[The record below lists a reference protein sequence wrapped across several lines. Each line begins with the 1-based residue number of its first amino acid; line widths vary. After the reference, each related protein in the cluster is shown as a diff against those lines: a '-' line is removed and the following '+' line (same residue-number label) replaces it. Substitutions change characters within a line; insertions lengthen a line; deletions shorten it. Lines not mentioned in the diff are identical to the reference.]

1 MIILTEIYIQV
12 QCISLYFELK
22 IIWIGI
28 NNQSSFSIIYTKKIQ
43 IRLNKKTQIEHIVK
57 VELVNLEETFPENV

>member
-1 MIILTEIYIQV
+1 M
-12 QCISLYFELK
+12 
-22 IIWIGI
+22 
-28 NNQSSFSIIYTKKIQ
+28 KIQ